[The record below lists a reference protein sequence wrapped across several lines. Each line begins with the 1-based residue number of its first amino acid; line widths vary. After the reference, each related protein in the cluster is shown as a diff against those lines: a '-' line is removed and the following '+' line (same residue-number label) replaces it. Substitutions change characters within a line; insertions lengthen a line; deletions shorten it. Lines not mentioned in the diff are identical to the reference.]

1 MPIEAASSGVGKV
14 ISTGLLLVV
23 WGEARREECCIL
35 VRGVEKAL
43 IE

>member
-23 WGEARREECCIL
+23 WVEAKREQYCTL
-35 VRGVEKAL
+35 VRGVKSAL